1 LNVTHKKSYNIYE
14 GKTNDVLVVF
24 IGYVNDRNKLQ
35 QFKVSVQKSHLTMC
49 VVDFDYISI
58 IVQRDPTQSSLFT
71 ILQVHSTFFGCQPHP
86 SSGAHKTVTTAFG
99 TGHIFCAATSRSV
112 AKLSWPRWGEV
123 AAQYRG
129 L

>member
-1 LNVTHKKSYNIYE
+1 MNVTHKKSYNIYE

-71 ILQVHSTFFGCQPHP
+71 ILQVHSTCFGCQPHP
-86 SSGAHKTVTTAFG
+86 SSEVHKTVSTASD
-99 TGHIFCAATSRSV
+99 TGHIICTATSLKCGQAS
-112 AKLSWPRWGEV
+112 
-123 AAQYRG
+123 
-129 L
+129 